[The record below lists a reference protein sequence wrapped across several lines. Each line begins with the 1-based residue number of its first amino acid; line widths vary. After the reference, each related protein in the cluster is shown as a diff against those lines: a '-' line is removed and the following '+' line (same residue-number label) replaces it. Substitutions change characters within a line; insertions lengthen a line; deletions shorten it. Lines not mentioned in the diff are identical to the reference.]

1 MNGRAEPEDKQ
12 PEETPRA
19 RRAEPDG
26 HGPDE
31 GGHQHARR
39 EARCMHSGREP
50 DGHGP
55 PPDPNGVHA
64 AISGMSSGMRS
75 LDPNGVHA
83 AISGMSSGMRSLDPN
98 VVPSSSRE
106 SQGVGAPGGK
116 LGGGAGW
123 VAAAQPRIGNASYR
137 ADRVASHD
145 ASRELAGLGA
155 SAGMGA
161 GAGGADACQ
170 LAEEEAKEEE
180 AARKEWLQYYVQTG
194 QWVKAEEL
202 VVTDEEREDLEYLV
216 AKERRERP
224 PALPAWVST
233 GKQP

>member
-75 LDPNGVHA
+75 LDPN
-83 AISGMSSGMRSLDPN
+83 

-137 ADRVASHD
+137 ADRVAPHD
-145 ASRELAGLGA
+145 ASRETPRETAGLGA
-155 SAGMGA
+155 SAGMGT

>member
-39 EARCMHSGREP
+39 EARSMHSGREP

-75 LDPNGVHA
+75 LDPNGV
-83 AISGMSSGMRSLDPN
+83 
-98 VVPSSSRE
+98 PSSSRE
-106 SQGVGAPGGK
+106 PQGVGAPGGK

-137 ADRVASHD
+137 ADRVAPHD

>member
-1 MNGRAEPEDKQ
+1 M
-12 PEETPRA
+12 
-19 RRAEPDG
+19 
-26 HGPDE
+26 
-31 GGHQHARR
+31 
-39 EARCMHSGREP
+39 
-50 DGHGP
+50 
-55 PPDPNGVHA
+55 
-64 AISGMSSGMRS
+64 
-75 LDPNGVHA
+75 
-83 AISGMSSGMRSLDPN
+83 
-98 VVPSSSRE
+98 
-106 SQGVGAPGGK
+106 
-116 LGGGAGW
+116 GGGDGC

-137 ADRVASHD
+137 ADRVAPHD
-145 ASRELAGLGA
+145 ASRETPRETAGLGA

>member
-1 MNGRAEPEDKQ
+1 M
-12 PEETPRA
+12 
-19 RRAEPDG
+19 
-26 HGPDE
+26 
-31 GGHQHARR
+31 
-39 EARCMHSGREP
+39 
-50 DGHGP
+50 
-55 PPDPNGVHA
+55 
-64 AISGMSSGMRS
+64 
-75 LDPNGVHA
+75 
-83 AISGMSSGMRSLDPN
+83 
-98 VVPSSSRE
+98 
-106 SQGVGAPGGK
+106 
-116 LGGGAGW
+116 
-123 VAAAQPRIGNASYR
+123 
-137 ADRVASHD
+137 
-145 ASRELAGLGA
+145 GA

-161 GAGGADACQ
+161 STVGADAYE